1 MERATP
7 VATAARRSLDAYAA
21 WFAGLRAVVERHPD
35 MPLDEV
41 RAIHER
47 WGDHT
52 TEPTGVVYRDDVLG
66 GVPAIWAA
74 PHGCTEDRVAIC
86 SHGGGYSCG
95 SMRSHRK
102 LYAHLAKAIGCR
114 AAVVDYRL
122 VPEYLYP
129 AAVDDVLAVYR
140 AVLAAGVAP
149 GHVVLAGDSAGGALS
164 VAVLLQAR
172 EQGLPLPAAVLAL
185 SPWVDLEATGA
196 SYAANA
202 ERDVVNSR
210 ALVVAMAAAVLGGEG
225 DLHDPRLS
233 PLHAEL
239 AGLPPMYVQVGG
251 DETLLDD
258 ARALVAAAR
267 RAGVTAELD
276 VVGGMQHCFQMLAG
290 NAPQADDAIGRLAEW
305 TAPRLGLA

>member
-1 MERATP
+1 MDRVTSLAT
-7 VATAARRSLDAYAA
+7 VALDAYAA
-21 WFAGLRAVVERHPD
+21 WFGGLRAAVERDPD
-35 MPLDEV
+35 MPLEEV
-41 RAIHER
+41 RAILEC

-52 TEPTGVVYRDDVLG
+52 REPAGVDCHEEAVG
-66 GVPAIWAA
+66 GVPAIWAV
-74 PHGCTEDRVAIC
+74 PHDCAQDRVAIC

-95 SMRSHRK
+95 SMHSHRK

-114 AAVVDYRL
+114 AAIVDYRR
-122 VPEYLYP
+122 VPEHPYP
-129 AAVDDVLAVYR
+129 AAAGDVLAVYR

-149 GHVVLAGDSAGGALS
+149 GHIVLAGDSAGGALS

-196 SYAANA
+196 SYTENA

-210 ALVVAMAAAVLGGEG
+210 ALVVAMAAAVLGDEG
-225 DLHDPRLS
+225 DPHDPRLS
-233 PLHAEL
+233 PLRAEL

-258 ARALVAAAR
+258 ARTLVAAAR
-267 RAGVTAELD
+267 RAGGTAELD
-276 VVGGMQHCFQMLAG
+276 VVDGMQHCFQVLAG
-290 NAPQADDAIGRLAEW
+290 NVPQADDAIGRLAGW